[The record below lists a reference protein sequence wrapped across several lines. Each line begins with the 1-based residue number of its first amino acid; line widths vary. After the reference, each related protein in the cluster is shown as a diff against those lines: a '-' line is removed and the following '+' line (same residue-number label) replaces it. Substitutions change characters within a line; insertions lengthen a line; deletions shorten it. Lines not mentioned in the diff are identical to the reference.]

1 MKPYSRANLHTLY
14 PNKSNTM
21 QDTIF
26 INDLAVTT
34 LIGILPH
41 ERVQKQKLI
50 LDVSLTTDFTTAA
63 ESDDMRDGI
72 SYAEIADT
80 IVAFAAEAEYGLL
93 ERFGQELINRL
104 FSDFPAESIEL
115 KITKPGAVTH
125 TRNIGIHMQRQ
136 RPTTTD

>member
-1 MKPYSRANLHTLY
+1 
-14 PNKSNTM
+14 M

-50 LDVSLTTDFTTAA
+50 LDVSLTTDFTAAA

-72 SYAEIADT
+72 SYADIADT
-80 IVAFAAEAEYGLL
+80 IVAFAAQAEYGLL

-104 FSDFPAESIEL
+104 FSDFPAKSIEL
-115 KITKPGAVTH
+115 KITKPGAVEY

-136 RPTTTD
+136 RPNRS

>member
-1 MKPYSRANLHTLY
+1 
-14 PNKSNTM
+14 M

-50 LDVSLTTDFTTAA
+50 LDVSLTTDFATAA

-80 IVAFAAEAEYGLL
+80 IVEFATEAEYGLL

-104 FSDFPAESIEL
+104 FSDFPAKSIEL
-115 KITKPGAVTH
+115 KITKPGAVAH

-136 RPTTTD
+136 RPATTD